1 MLKLLCATRVVWVAV
16 LDTLGFNQPPS
27 PLSRDL
33 LLKLSDTELRKA
45 ITRAAKLD
53 RCWTS
58 RNGPSVTKE
67 ITIPLSPRRGNRGLF
82 KIVPEANIV
91 INVQFPS
98 TIESWCLEKRTRL
111 WSFDLR
117 SPVHN
122 ILRRAFSIAFD
133 CEFDAELSAVI
144 VAACVDTGVAG

>member
-133 CEFDAELSAVI
+133 CEFDAELSAVM
-144 VAACVDTGVAG
+144 VAACVDTEVAG